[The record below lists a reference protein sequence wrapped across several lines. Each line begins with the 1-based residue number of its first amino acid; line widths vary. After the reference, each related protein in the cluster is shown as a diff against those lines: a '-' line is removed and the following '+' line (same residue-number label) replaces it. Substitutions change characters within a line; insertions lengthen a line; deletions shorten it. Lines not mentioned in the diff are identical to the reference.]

1 MSTFVNELELSQV
14 DFSPKYRKRKAN
26 KLLKQERRTA
36 LLFILPPVISFSVF
50 TIIPLFVTLLLAFGD
65 FIVMIIILI
74 FGFLSC
80 IKVILD
86 GIAEIIGRRLKKN
99 GCFIRK

>member
-1 MSTFVNELELSQV
+1 MKELRNLFQENVKSQNI
-14 DFSPKYRKRKAN
+14 KKKLN
-26 KLLKQERRTA
+26 KCLNDIA
-36 LLFILPPVISFSVF
+36 
-50 TIIPLFVTLLLAFGD
+50 TILLAFGD